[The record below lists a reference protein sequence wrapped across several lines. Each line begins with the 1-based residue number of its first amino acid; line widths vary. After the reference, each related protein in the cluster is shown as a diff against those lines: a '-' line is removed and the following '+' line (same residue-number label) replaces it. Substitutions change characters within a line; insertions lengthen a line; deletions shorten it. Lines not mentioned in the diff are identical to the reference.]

1 MKYKVV
7 LTEQADTDLRDI
19 YEYIAIT
26 LFEPGIAVRQL
37 ERIEKA
43 IQSLDEMPNRFR
55 IFEREPWHSR
65 ELHQMPVD
73 SLIVFYIPK
82 TEDKTVTITRIMY
95 GGRDIDEQLKKTNQ

>member
-37 ERIEKA
+37 
-43 IQSLDEMPNRFR
+43 
-55 IFEREPWHSR
+55 
-65 ELHQMPVD
+65 
-73 SLIVFYIPK
+73 
-82 TEDKTVTITRIMY
+82 
-95 GGRDIDEQLKKTNQ
+95 